1 MYNTVELPI
10 IPPWNVD
17 TSLTLELAD
26 KLMTLF
32 ISNPNKS
39 KYLVTYSQPQ
49 ITQIQFYL
57 RQALE
62 TVSENQQGSNALI

>member
-10 IPPWNVD
+10 IQPWNVD

-62 TVSENQQGSNALI
+62 MVLKTNREAVH

>member
-17 TSLTLELAD
+17 TSLTFELAD

-32 ISNPNKS
+32 ISKPNKS
-39 KYLVTYSQPQ
+39 NYLVTY
-49 ITQIQFYL
+49 
-57 RQALE
+57 
-62 TVSENQQGSNALI
+62 TVSHK